1 MIARGSSRVSIVT
14 CFTSPKQ
21 PPIARKQAHY
31 VEPVEC
37 APGDRQVSVRLGTRV
52 QSQLTETPPGTGSF
66 GCCGT
71 IAALMLSEARR
82 RQAQRYALIGQA
94 TEDLDEVPSLDPAR
108 LAAAHAR
115 SPGRR
120 TLWMWKLRERRRG
133 RRRTTTTMG
142 WTCRDYRR
150 HLLCSHRHLL
160 CSHRSL
166 PCSRR
171 SLLCSHRSLSRRRS
185 RLWWQPSRCAP
196 PRHPPARS
204 PAHGIGLPTLRW
216 PLRWQPDLL
225 DFTLPPTPS
234 VVTPVMTTSENWVA
248 EMESEI
254 REFDQLTA
262 QHMPSSAPGAGWKQ
276 SMEEELELHLSK
288 T

>member
-1 MIARGSSRVSIVT
+1 MRCISRSRTPGCSSRSLARAQDFVDVEAQGEEAGAEEDDDDDGLDLPRLSPPPALQSPAPALQSPQPALLSPQPALQSPQPVATPVT
-14 CFTSPKQ
+14 PVV
-21 PPIARKQAHY
+21 AA
-31 VEPVEC
+31 VEV
-37 APGDRQVSVRLGTRV
+37 
-52 QSQLTETPPGTGSF
+52 
-66 GCCGT
+66 
-71 IAALMLSEARR
+71 
-82 RQAQRYALIGQA
+82 
-94 TEDLDEVPSLDPAR
+94 
-108 LAAAHAR
+108 
-115 SPGRR
+115 
-120 TLWMWKLRERRRG
+120 
-133 RRRTTTTMG
+133 
-142 WTCRDYRR
+142 
-150 HLLCSHRHLL
+150 
-160 CSHRSL
+160 
-166 PCSRR
+166 
-171 SLLCSHRSLSRRRS
+171 
-185 RLWWQPSRCAP
+185 CAP

-262 QHMPSSAPGAGWKQ
+262 QHGAPSSAPGAGWKQ

>member
-1 MIARGSSRVSIVT
+1 MEAQGEEAGAEEDDDDDGLDLPRL
-14 CFTSPKQ
+14 SPPTALQ
-21 PPIARKQAHY
+21 SP
-31 VEPVEC
+31 
-37 APGDRQVSVRLGTRV
+37 APAL
-52 QSQLTETPPGTGSF
+52 QSQQPALLSPQPALQSPQPVATPVTPVV
-66 GCCGT
+66 
-71 IAALMLSEARR
+71 AAV
-82 RQAQRYALIGQA
+82 
-94 TEDLDEVPSLDPAR
+94 EV
-108 LAAAHAR
+108 
-115 SPGRR
+115 
-120 TLWMWKLRERRRG
+120 
-133 RRRTTTTMG
+133 
-142 WTCRDYRR
+142 
-150 HLLCSHRHLL
+150 
-160 CSHRSL
+160 
-166 PCSRR
+166 
-171 SLLCSHRSLSRRRS
+171 
-185 RLWWQPSRCAP
+185 CAP

-262 QHMPSSAPGAGWKQ
+262 RHGMPSSAPGAGWKQ

>member
-1 MIARGSSRVSIVT
+1 MRCHLSIPHAWLQLTLARPGAGLCGCGSSGRGGGGGGGGRRRWAGPAAI
-14 CFTSPKQ
+14 
-21 PPIARKQAHY
+21 
-31 VEPVEC
+31 
-37 APGDRQVSVRLGTRV
+37 
-52 QSQLTETPPGTGSF
+52 
-66 GCCGT
+66 
-71 IAALMLSEARR
+71 IAATCSAVTGTCS
-82 RQAQRYALIGQA
+82 AVTAA
-94 TEDLDEVPSLDPAR
+94 CPA
-108 LAAAHAR
+108 LAAACSAV
-115 SPGRR
+115 
-120 TLWMWKLRERRRG
+120 TAA
-133 RRRTTTTMG
+133 
-142 WTCRDYRR
+142 CRDAG
-150 HLLCSHRHLL
+150 HACSG
-160 CSHRSL
+160 
-166 PCSRR
+166 SRGGVR
-171 SLLCSHRSLSRRRS
+171 PAL
-185 RLWWQPSRCAP
+185 